1 MGLLNHSQV
10 IYYGKLLKTPARVLE
25 RLAQRHVA
33 GVQQRGYLGSLEVKA
48 SGGKINRGKI
58 SGEARKGDNSS

>member
-1 MGLLNHSQV
+1 
-10 IYYGKLLKTPARVLE
+10 VLE

-48 SGGKINRGKI
+48 RRGKI
-58 SGEARKGDNSS
+58 SHDKISL